1 MAPENESEVPLPEPL
16 PNLFP
21 QRRDGAVRKIS
32 VSYQVIAR
40 KWRPQIFDEVTGQEH
55 VTTAL
60 RNAIAMGRVPH
71 AMLLTGPRGVGKT
84 TLARIL
90 ARSLNCDEGPT
101 ETPCGNCSPCSEIAA
116 GISHDVQEVDAASR
130 TGVEDVR
137 RLIDAI
143 RYAPSPG
150 KHRIFVVDEVH
161 MLSASAF
168 NALLKTLEEPPPSSL
183 FVLATT
189 NPEKIPSTVVS
200 RCQRHDLRLFTTQ
213 EVTDRLKEICRS
225 EKIEISP
232 KSLRDLARE
241 GQGSMRDSQTLLDQ
255 AIAYGGTQI
264 DDSTVSAMLDLVDHR
279 VLQTVVEACI
289 DSKPDVALSTAHKAL
304 QSGADPERFCK
315 SLIGL
320 LRDLVVMCVAPDVE
334 GLVEGGEEERR
345 ALATLAKHGGAT
357 RLRRMFKTLL
367 AELEALAWAP
377 EPVAILEM
385 ALVRLATLPKGED
398 VAELLEK
405 LQRLEKA
412 GPGSRG
418 PGPSATGS
426 GGSEEKNRGKNRPGT
441 GTATGEPGQEQ
452 RSAGNEPQEGP
463 NASRPSGSQA
473 ASHGESGPN
482 ASTETHPRTSRQEQ
496 PPQASQ
502 EQPPQASQEQLQA
515 SQKQPQAN
523 ASKHDSVHAT
533 SINRA
538 QETGERTGEAESTLN
553 ILFDRFRVFAA
564 KTNPPLAGSLENARL
579 IEQKTDFLRIA
590 PSSLFQAKRL
600 EDRLPDLQILASD
613 FFERKVEVEI
623 AALNTNLDTGGESD
637 TDSSQS
643 EREREKI
650 HAALNHPILNDAIK
664 ALDGEIVKIVPLG
677 GGQSK

>member
-1 MAPENESEVPLPEPL
+1 MDSAPGFRTETESADSRDQS
-16 PNLFP
+16 PNLLP
-21 QRRDGAVRKIS
+21 QRRDGAVRKIL

-40 KWRPQIFDEVTGQEH
+40 KWRPQTFDEVTGQEH

-60 RNAIAMGRVPH
+60 RNAIAMDRVPH

-101 ETPCGNCSPCSEIAA
+101 ETPCGKCSPCTEIAT

-137 RLIDAI
+137 KLIEAI

-161 MLSASAF
+161 MLSTPAF

-213 EVTDRLKEICRS
+213 EVADRLKEICHS
-225 EKIEISP
+225 EEIEISQ

-255 AIAYGGTQI
+255 AIAYGGTQV
-264 DDSTVSAMLDLVDHR
+264 DDSTVSRMLDLVDHR
-279 VLQTVVEACI
+279 VLQAIVEACI
-289 DSKPDVALSTAHKAL
+289 DSEPAAALEMTHKAL

-315 SLIGL
+315 SLVGL
-320 LRDLVVMCVAPDVE
+320 LRDLVVLCVAPNVE
-334 GLVEGGEEERR
+334 GLVEAGEEERK

-357 RLRRMFKTLL
+357 RLRRMFKALL
-367 AELEALAWAP
+367 AELEDLTWAP

-385 ALVRLATLPKGED
+385 ALIRLATLPKGED

-405 LQRLEKA
+405 LRRLEQSGA
-412 GPGSRG
+412 DSRD
-418 PGPSATGS
+418 PGPSASDGGAGEAEGGPPGTNRPGAGGQDGGHGQEPRS
-426 GGSEEKNRGKNRPGT
+426 GGSKSQASPTISGPSDSQSPPDRESEPNSSATSPHRPHPPKPGQTGALKSKPTPLSPTNPARATEAPATGGT
-441 GTATGEPGQEQ
+441 GNPPGAT
-452 RSAGNEPQEGP
+452 
-463 NASRPSGSQA
+463 
-473 ASHGESGPN
+473 
-482 ASTETHPRTSRQEQ
+482 
-496 PPQASQ
+496 
-502 EQPPQASQEQLQA
+502 L
-515 SQKQPQAN
+515 
-523 ASKHDSVHAT
+523 DIV
-533 SINRA
+533 
-538 QETGERTGEAESTLN
+538 
-553 ILFDRFRVFAA
+553 FDRLRVFAA
-564 KTNPPLAGSLENARL
+564 KTNPPLSGSLESARL
-579 IEQKTDFLRIA
+579 VEQKPDSLRIA

-600 EDRLPDLQILASD
+600 EDRLPDLQALASD
-613 FFERKVEVEI
+613 FFEREVKVEI
-623 AALNTNLDTGGESD
+623 SALSTPLDPSRRTKMGG
-637 TDSSQS
+637 SQS

-650 HAALNHPILNDAIK
+650 HAALNHPVLNEAIK

-677 GGQSK
+677 GEQSK

>member
-1 MAPENESEVPLPEPL
+1 M
-16 PNLFP
+16 
-21 QRRDGAVRKIS
+21 
-32 VSYQVIAR
+32 SYQVIAR

-101 ETPCGNCSPCSEIAA
+101 ETPCGNCSPCSEIAS

-130 TGVEDVR
+130 TGVDDVR

-143 RYAPSPG
+143 QYAPSPG

-161 MLSASAF
+161 MLSPSAF

-200 RCQRHDLRLFTTQ
+200 RCQRYDLRLFTTQ

-264 DDSTVSAMLDLVDHR
+264 DDSTVSGMLDLVDHR
-279 VLQTVVEACI
+279 VLQTIVEACI
-289 DSKPDVALSTAHKAL
+289 DSKPDVALATAHKAL

-334 GLVEGGEEERR
+334 GLVEGGEEERQ

-426 GGSEEKNRGKNRPGT
+426 GSSEKKSHGKNPPGT
-441 GTATGEPGQEQ
+441 ETPTGERGQEQ
-452 RSAGNEPQEGP
+452 QSAGNEPREVR
-463 NASRPSGSQA
+463 NTSRPSGSQA
-473 ASHGESGPN
+473 APHSESGPH
-482 ASTETHPRTSRQEQ
+482 APTETHPRTSPQKQ
-496 PPQASQ
+496 PQASPQKQPQASQ
-502 EQPPQASQEQLQA
+502 KQPQA

-523 ASKHDSVHAT
+523 ASKRE
-533 SINRA
+533 SI
-538 QETGERTGEAESTLN
+538 QVTGERTGEAESTLN

-564 KTNPPLAGSLENARL
+564 KTNPPLSGSLENARL
-579 IEQKTDFLRIA
+579 IEQKPDLLRIA

-600 EDRLPDLQILASD
+600 GDRLPDLQSLASD

-623 AALNTNLDTGGESD
+623 AALNTNLDTGGETD
-637 TDSSQS
+637 TGSSQS